1 MRHGNT
7 YAAFSVTLNSSG
19 PASSFKLLESFSL
32 TGPKVTLACL
42 GQLEPAGCRPYC
54 ELGKQPLVM

>member
-32 TGPKVTLACL
+32 TGPKVTLARL
-42 GQLEPAGCRPYC
+42 GQLEPAGS
-54 ELGKQPLVM
+54 VAA